1 MATIREFRIKNQ
13 KKALFI
19 GFTLIILMIGVLG
32 IVSKVLLTRM
42 ANTMNQFYEHPYI
55 VSNTTQRIKLN
66 LVSMQSDMK
75 DVVVANTAQDLNL
88 AIEHIQQHEDKVL
101 KDFDLLSDRFLGEK
115 HAINACYRLVIQWQ
129 AIRAEIIALIRQDQH
144 EQAMVLTKGKET
156 DLLKQLMVN
165 VEEINSF
172 ANHKAKSFQQEFEV
186 AKLEALWI
194 NYGFTIFSIIFIL
207 LLATRTIKR
216 AILSEKEQNEKEH
229 LIDQNILLAELDH
242 EGVVLDA
249 SNALCRFLGKDKPE
263 VIGQKSHFFDNSK
276 RSSKV
281 NAAILS
287 VLKTGA
293 EWRGEVQYINRE
305 GKSCWAQSTIA
316 PSFDK
321 QYQIKSF
328 TNTLVSI
335 TNKKL
340 AIIDELTGLY
350 NRRGF
355 DAILSREFHNTQ
367 RDASYLNLAILDID
381 YFKKF
386 NDLYGHPAGDEALRK
401 VSSVFSSTV
410 DDTCFAFRIGGE
422 EFAIVFVDQSIET
435 SKQKLLW
442 IKEQVQSL
450 EIPHKENLVSDFL
463 TISIGMFSL
472 SPSSK
477 VEEGRLYSIADKAL
491 YQAKLKRNALVV
503 TSKAPESMTTS

>member
-1 MATIREFRIKNQ
+1 
-13 KKALFI
+13 
-19 GFTLIILMIGVLG
+19 
-32 IVSKVLLTRM
+32 
-42 ANTMNQFYEHPYI
+42 
-55 VSNTTQRIKLN
+55 
-66 LVSMQSDMK
+66 MQGDMK
-75 DVVVANTAQDLNL
+75 DVVTSNSAQDLNL
-88 AIEHIQQHEDKVL
+88 AIERIQQHEDKVL

-115 HAINACYRLVIQWQ
+115 HAINTCYRLVIQWQ

-165 VEEINSF
+165 VEEINAF

-293 EWRGEVQYINRE
+293 EWRGEVQYINNE

-503 TSKAPESMTTS
+503 TTKAPESMTTS

>member
-1 MATIREFRIKNQ
+1 
-13 KKALFI
+13 
-19 GFTLIILMIGVLG
+19 
-32 IVSKVLLTRM
+32 
-42 ANTMNQFYEHPYI
+42 
-55 VSNTTQRIKLN
+55 
-66 LVSMQSDMK
+66 MQGDMK
-75 DVVVANTAQDLNL
+75 DVVAANTTQDLNL

-165 VEEINSF
+165 VEEINAF

-293 EWRGEVQYINRE
+293 EWRGEVQYINSE
-305 GKSCWAQSTIA
+305 GKSCWAQSNIA

-503 TSKAPESMTTS
+503 TTKAPESMTTN

>member
-1 MATIREFRIKNQ
+1 
-13 KKALFI
+13 
-19 GFTLIILMIGVLG
+19 MIGVLG

-66 LVSMQSDMK
+66 LVTMQGDMK
-75 DVVVANTAQDLNL
+75 DVVTSNSAQDLNL
-88 AIEHIQQHEDKVL
+88 AIERIQQHEDKVL

-115 HAINACYRLVIQWQ
+115 HAINTCYRLVIQWQ

-165 VEEINSF
+165 VEEINAF

-293 EWRGEVQYINRE
+293 EWRGEVQYINNE

-503 TSKAPESMTTS
+503 TTKAPESMTTS